1 MIFLRKAIA
10 SVRGILSGLIPI
22 KGENKM
28 KHIIVGT
35 AGHVDHGKTALIEA
49 LTGFAGDTLEE
60 EKKRGI
66 TINLSF
72 SNLQNFD
79 TNVAFIDVPG
89 HEKLLKNMIA
99 GAFGFDAAMV
109 VIDANEGVMPQTNE
123 HLEILNLLH
132 VKSIIIALTKSD
144 LVSKEKIDERKKEIE
159 EYCKSFSHLGLKAII
174 PVSIYDKNSIEA
186 LRNEL
191 FSIPIIEKPSNGLF
205 RYYIDRSFSLAGVGT
220 VVTGTVLDGAVKVGE
235 KIFAPELGKEIVIKN
250 LQVHD
255 KDEQSALSS
264 QRTAINLQNAKIPL
278 KKGTLLC
285 KKGFI
290 RGFDSIDVWV
300 EGISNQKIKHN
311 TQVMLFIGTKQVE
324 AKVLLYDNEN
334 ETTNGFAKLQ
344 FAQKIFLVHNEPFIL
359 CSSGRTIGGGRVLNP
374 INDPIKKKIKMPL
387 LKALKIDD
395 FKRAFEILVNTHK
408 RGFGLISSNQRFG
421 LNHDEALK
429 IAHEMDNIFVDE
441 KGLVLYPMFI
451 KNELKEK
458 INAIYEKNEY
468 ALLSANS
475 LSLKIKWASETLLS
489 YVLEDI
495 VKSGQL
501 EFKDGIYKNPNIDV
515 SNVDKVIEEKMH
527 SILQNEG
534 YTPTAPYNIYD
545 ELDIDRRM
553 GDDALKRL
561 TKSKKV
567 VRLAHNLFVTTE
579 NLSVIMTRLREIMKN
594 EGSVDITSFRKY
606 YDMSRKYLVTYLDY
620 LDLYDDVKKDG
631 MKRVML

>member
-1 MIFLRKAIA
+1 
-10 SVRGILSGLIPI
+10 
-22 KGENKM
+22 M

-49 LTGFAGDTLEE
+49 LSGYAGDTLEE

-72 SNLQNFD
+72 SNLQND
-79 TNVAFIDVPG
+79 NTNVAFIDVPG

-99 GAFGFDAAMV
+99 GAFGFDACMV
-109 VIDANEGVMPQTNE
+109 IIDANEGIMPQTTE

-144 LVSKEKIDERKKEIE
+144 LVTPSEVEERKKEIQ
-159 EYCKSFSHLGLKAII
+159 EYFKTFSYLSLKSII
-174 PVSIYDKNSIEA
+174 PVSIYDKDSIKN
-186 LRNEL
+186 LKQEL

-220 VVTGTVLDGAVKVGE
+220 VVTGTVLDGTIKIGE
-235 KIFAPELGKEIVIKN
+235 KVFAPELEKEIVVKN

-255 KDEQSALSS
+255 KDEKEALSS
-264 QRTAINLQNAKIPL
+264 QRTAINLQNTKVNL

-290 RGFDSIDVWV
+290 RGFTSVDVWV
-300 EGISNQKIKHN
+300 EGISNQTIKHN
-311 TQVMLFIGTKQVE
+311 TQVILFIGTKQIE
-324 AKVLLYDNEN
+324 TKILLYSDEN
-334 ETTNGFAKLQ
+334 EISSGLAKLQ
-344 FAQKIFLVHNEPFIL
+344 FHSKIFLVHNEPFII
-359 CSSGRTIGGGRVLNP
+359 CRSGKTIGGGRVLNP

-387 LKALKIDD
+387 LEALKNDD
-395 FKRAFEILVNTHK
+395 FKTAFEILVNTHK
-408 RGFGLISSNQRFG
+408 RGFGIISSNQRFG

-429 IAHEMDNIFVDE
+429 IAHKMENVFVDE
-441 KGLVLYPMFI
+441 KGLVIYPLSI
-451 KNELKEK
+451 KKELKNK

-475 LSLKIKWASETLLS
+475 LSLKIKWASESLLND
-489 YVLEDI
+489 VLQDI

-501 EFKDGIYKNPNIDV
+501 DLKDGIYKNPNI
-515 SNVDKVIEEKMH
+515 NVNNIDKIIEEKMH
-527 SILQNEG
+527 NILQEEG
-534 YTPTAPYNIYD
+534 FMPTAPYNIYD
-545 ELDIDRRM
+545 ELDIDRKM

-561 TKSKKV
+561 TKSQKV

-579 NLSVIMTRLREIMKN
+579 NLSIIITRLREIMKN
-594 EGSVDITSFRKY
+594 EGSVDINSFRKF
-606 YDMSRKYLVTYLDY
+606 YDMSRKYLVAYLDY

-631 MKRVML
+631 MKRVLV

>member
-1 MIFLRKAIA
+1 
-10 SVRGILSGLIPI
+10 
-22 KGENKM
+22 M
-28 KHIIVGT
+28 KHIIIGT

-49 LTGFAGDTLEE
+49 LTGFAGDDLEE
-60 EKKRGI
+60 EKRRGI

-72 SNLQNFD
+72 SNLVNKD

-144 LVSKEKIDERKKEIE
+144 LVSKEKIEERKKEIK
-159 EYCKSFSHLGLKAII
+159 EYFNTFSHLGLKSIV
-174 PVSIYDKNSIEA
+174 PVSIYEPDSIQN
-186 LRNEL
+186 LRDEL
-191 FSIPIIEKPSNGLF
+191 FSIPIVEKPSNGLF

-220 VVTGTVLDGAVKVGE
+220 VVTGTVLDGTVKVGE
-235 KIFAPELGKEIVIKN
+235 KVFAPELGKEIIVRN
-250 LQVHD
+250 LQVHE
-255 KDEQSALSS
+255 KDTDIALSS
-264 QRTAINLQNAKIPL
+264 QRTAINLQNAKIAL

-290 RGFDSIDVWV
+290 RGFESVDVWI
-300 EGISNQKIKHN
+300 EGISNQRIKHN
-311 TQVMLFIGTKQVE
+311 TKVMLFIGTKQIE
-324 AKVLLYDNEN
+324 TKILLYSSEG
-334 ETTNGFAKLQ
+334 ETNSGFAKLQ
-344 FAQKIFLVHNEPFIL
+344 FDRKVFLVHNEPFIV

-374 INDPIKKKIKMPL
+374 INDPIKKKIKMSL
-387 LKALKIDD
+387 LEALKNDD
-395 FKRAFEILVNTHK
+395 FKSSFEILVNTHK
-408 RGFGLISSNQRFG
+408 RGFGIISSNQRFG

-429 IAHEMDNIFVDE
+429 IAREMKDVFVDE
-441 KGLVLYPMFI
+441 KGLVLYPVAI
-451 KNELKEK
+451 KKELKEK

-475 LSLKIKWASETLLS
+475 LALKIKWASETLLKE
-489 YVLEDI
+489 VLEDI
-495 VKSGQL
+495 VKSGKL
-501 EFKDGIYKNPNIDV
+501 EFKEGIYKNPNIDV
-515 SNVDKVIEEKMH
+515 NNIDKVIEEKMH

-534 YTPTAPYNIYD
+534 FTPTAPYNIYD
-545 ELDIDRRM
+545 ELDIDRKM

-579 NLSVIMTRLREIMKN
+579 NLSVIMARLREIMKN
-594 EGSVDITSFRKY
+594 EGFVDIASFRKF
-606 YDMSRKYLVTYLDY
+606 YDMSRKYLVAYLDY

-631 MKRVML
+631 MKRVII

>member
-1 MIFLRKAIA
+1 
-10 SVRGILSGLIPI
+10 
-22 KGENKM
+22 M

-72 SNLQNFD
+72 SNLQNED

-109 VIDANEGVMPQTNE
+109 VIDANEGIMPQTNE

-132 VKSIIIALTKSD
+132 VKNIIIALTKSD
-144 LVSKEKIDERKKEIE
+144 LVNQEKIDERKEEIE
-159 EYCKSFSHLGLKAII
+159 EYFKSFSHLGLKAII
-174 PVSIYDKNSIEA
+174 PVSIYQANSIEA
-186 LRNEL
+186 LRKEL

-220 VVTGTVLDGAVKVGE
+220 VVTGTVLDGTIKVGE
-235 KIFAPELGKEIVIKN
+235 KVFAPELGKEIVIRN
-250 LQVHD
+250 LQVHE
-255 KDEQSALSS
+255 KDEQIALSS
-264 QRTAINLQNAKIPL
+264 QRTAINLQNAKIAL

-290 RGFDSIDVWV
+290 RGFDSVDVWI
-300 EGISNQKIKHN
+300 EGISNHKIKHN
-311 TQVMLFIGTKQVE
+311 TKVMLFIGTKQVE
-324 AKVLLYDNEN
+324 AKVLLYNNEN
-334 ETTNGFAKLQ
+334 DTTSGFAKLQ
-344 FAQKIFLVHNEPFIL
+344 FSQKIFLVHNEPFIL
-359 CSSGRTIGGGRVLNP
+359 CASGRTIGGGRVLNP

-387 LKALKIDD
+387 LEALKIDD
-395 FKRAFEILVNTHK
+395 FKKAFEILVNTHK

-421 LNHDEALK
+421 LNHNEALE
-429 IAHEMDNIFVDE
+429 IAHEMDNVFVDE
-441 KGLVLYPMFI
+441 KGLVLYPIDI
-451 KNELKEK
+451 KEELHDK
-458 INAIYEKNEY
+458 INAVYDKNEY

-475 LSLKIKWASETLLS
+475 LSLKIKWASETLLKE
-489 YVLEDI
+489 VLEDI
-495 VKSGQL
+495 VKSGKL

-515 SNVDKVIEEKMH
+515 NNIDKVIEDKMH
-527 SILQNEG
+527 SILQDEG

-545 ELDIDRRM
+545 KLDIDRKM

-579 NLSVIMTRLREIMKN
+579 NLSTIVARLREIMKN
-594 EGSVDITSFRKY
+594 EGSVDIASFKKY
-606 YDMSRKYLVTYLDY
+606 YDMSRKYLVAYLDY

-631 MKRVML
+631 MKRVFI

>member
-1 MIFLRKAIA
+1 
-10 SVRGILSGLIPI
+10 
-22 KGENKM
+22 M

-72 SNLQNFD
+72 SNLVNAD

-132 VKSIIIALTKSD
+132 VKSIIVALTKCD
-144 LVSKEKIDERKKEIE
+144 LVMPEKIEERKEEIKE
-159 EYCKSFSHLGLKAII
+159 YFKNFSHLGLKAIV
-174 PVSIYDKNSIEA
+174 PVSIYKPETIQN
-186 LRNEL
+186 LRDEL
-191 FSIPIIEKPSNGLF
+191 FSIPIIEKPSSGLF

-220 VVTGTVLDGAVKVGE
+220 VVTGTVLDGSAKVGE
-235 KIFAPELGKEIVIKN
+235 KVFASELGKEIVVRN
-250 LQVHD
+250 LQVHE
-255 KDEQSALSS
+255 KDEQQAHSS
-264 QRTAINLQNAKIPL
+264 QRTAINLQNAKVAL

-290 RGFDSIDVWV
+290 RGFESVDVWV
-300 EGISNQKIKHN
+300 EGISNQKVKHN
-311 TQVMLFIGTKQVE
+311 TKVILFIGTKQIE
-324 AKVLLYDNEN
+324 TKVLLYGN
-334 ETTNGFAKLQ
+334 ETETSGGFAKLQ
-344 FAQKIFLVHNEPFIL
+344 FEKKIFLVHNEPFIL

-374 INDPIKKKIKMPL
+374 IDDPIKKKIKMPL
-387 LKALKIDD
+387 LEALKSDD
-395 FKRAFEILVNTHK
+395 FKTVFEILVRTHK

-429 IAHEMDNIFVDE
+429 IAQKLEDIFVDE
-441 KGLVLYPMFI
+441 KGLVLYPISI
-451 KNELKEK
+451 KEELNSK

-468 ALLSANS
+468 ALLSATS
-475 LSLKIKWASETLLS
+475 LSLKIKWASETLLND
-489 YVLEDI
+489 VLKDI
-495 VKSGQL
+495 VKSGKL
-501 EFKDGIYKNPNIDV
+501 ELQDGIYKNPNIDV
-515 SNVDKVIEEKMH
+515 NNIDRVIEEKMH
-527 SILQNEG
+527 SILQDEG
-534 YTPTAPYNIYD
+534 FMPTAPYNIYD
-545 ELDIDRRM
+545 ELDIDRKM

-567 VRLAHNLFVTTE
+567 VRLAHNLFVTSE
-579 NLSVIMTRLREIMKN
+579 NLSTIMARLREIMKTK
-594 EGSVDITSFRKY
+594 GFVDIASFREH
-606 YDMSRKYLVTYLDY
+606 YDMSRKYLVAYLDN

-631 MKRVML
+631 MKRVLI

>member
-1 MIFLRKAIA
+1 
-10 SVRGILSGLIPI
+10 
-22 KGENKM
+22 M
-28 KHIIVGT
+28 KHIIIGT

-72 SNLQNFD
+72 SNLVNED

-89 HEKLLKNMIA
+89 HEKLLKNMIS

-144 LVSKEKIDERKKEIE
+144 LVSKEKIEERKLEIT
-159 EYCKSFSHLGLKAII
+159 EYFKNFSHLGLKSIV
-174 PVSIYDKNSIEA
+174 PVSIFEPDSIQN

-191 FSIPIIEKPSNGLF
+191 FSIPIIEKPTNGLF

-220 VVTGTVLDGAVKVGE
+220 VVTGTVLDGTVKVGE
-235 KIFAPELGKEIVIKN
+235 KIFAPELGKEIIVRN
-250 LQVHD
+250 LQVHE
-255 KDEQSALSS
+255 KDEMKALSS
-264 QRTAINLQNAKIPL
+264 QRTAINLQNAKVAL

-290 RGFDSIDVWV
+290 RGFESVDVWV
-300 EGISNQKIKHN
+300 EGISNQKVKHN
-311 TQVMLFIGTKQVE
+311 TKVILFIGTKQVE
-324 AKVLLYDNEN
+324 TKVLLYGN
-334 ETTNGFAKLQ
+334 ETETSSGFAKLQ
-344 FAQKIFLVHNEPFIL
+344 FDKKIFLVHNEPFIL

-374 INDPIKKKIKMPL
+374 INDPIKKKVKMPL
-387 LKALKIDD
+387 LEALKIDD
-395 FKRAFEILVNTHK
+395 FKTAFEILVNNHK

-429 IAHEMDNIFVDE
+429 IAKKMENVFVDE
-441 KGLVLYPMFI
+441 KGLVLYPITI
-451 KNELKEK
+451 KQELNDK
-458 INAIYEKNEY
+458 INAIYIKNEY

-475 LSLKIKWASETLLS
+475 LTLKIKWASETLLS
-489 YVLEDI
+489 DVLKDI
-495 VKSGQL
+495 VKSGKL

-515 SNVDKVIEEKMH
+515 NNVDKVIEEKMH

-534 YTPTAPYNIYD
+534 FTPTAPYNIYD
-545 ELDIDRRM
+545 ELDIDRKM

-561 TKSKKV
+561 TKARKV
-567 VRLAHNLFVTTE
+567 VRLSHNLFVTTE
-579 NLSVIMTRLREIMKN
+579 NLSTIMTRLREIMKTK
-594 EGSVDITSFRKY
+594 GYVDIASFREHY
-606 YDMSRKYLVTYLDY
+606 NMSRKYLVAYLDH

-631 MKRVML
+631 MRRVIL

>member
-1 MIFLRKAIA
+1 
-10 SVRGILSGLIPI
+10 
-22 KGENKM
+22 M
-28 KHIIVGT
+28 KHIIIGT

-72 SNLQNFD
+72 SNLQNEN

-132 VKSIIIALTKSD
+132 VKNIIIALTKSD
-144 LVSKEKIDERKKEIE
+144 LVSKEKLEERKEEIQ
-159 EYCKSFSHLGLKAII
+159 EYFKSFSHLGLKSII
-174 PVSIYDKNSIEA
+174 AVSIYDKNSIEA
-186 LRNEL
+186 LRAEL
-191 FSIPIIEKPSNGLF
+191 FSIPIIQKPSNGLF

-220 VVTGTVLDGAVKVGE
+220 VVTGTVLDGTIKVGE
-235 KIFAPELGKEIVIKN
+235 KVFVPEIGKEIPIRN

-255 KDEQSALSS
+255 KDVPEALSS
-264 QRTAINLQNAKIPL
+264 QRTAINLQNVKVPL

-290 RGFDSIDVWV
+290 RGFDSIDVWA
-300 EGISNQKIKHN
+300 EGISNHKIKHN
-311 TQVMLFIGTKQVE
+311 AQVMIFIGTKQIE
-324 AKVLLYDNEN
+324 AKVLLYGIEDEI
-334 ETTNGFAKLQ
+334 TNGFVKLQ
-344 FAQKIFLVHNEPFIL
+344 FNHKVFLVHNEPFII
-359 CSSGRTIGGGRVLNP
+359 CASGRTIGGGRVLNP

-387 LKALKIDD
+387 LEALKIDD
-395 FKRAFEILVNTHK
+395 FKTAFEILVVTHK

-429 IAHEMDNIFVDE
+429 IAHEMENIFVDE
-441 KGLVLYPMFI
+441 KGLVLYPIEI
-451 KNELKEK
+451 KSELEDK
-458 INAIYEKNEY
+458 INAIYTKNEY

-475 LSLKIKWASETLLS
+475 LSLKIKWASETLLQE
-489 YVLEDI
+489 VLQDI
-495 VKSGQL
+495 VKSGKL

-515 SNVDKVIEEKMH
+515 NNVDKVIEEKMH
-527 SILQNEG
+527 SILQKEG
-534 YTPTAPYNIYD
+534 YTPTAPYNIYE
-545 ELDIDRRM
+545 ELDIDRKM

-567 VRLAHNLFVTTE
+567 VRLSHNLFVTTQ
-579 NLSVIMTRLREIMKN
+579 NLSTIMARLREIMKT
-594 EGSVDITSFRKY
+594 EGSVDITSFKKY
-606 YDMSRKYLVTYLDY
+606 YDMSRKYLVAYLDY

-631 MKRVML
+631 MKRVFI

>member
-1 MIFLRKAIA
+1 
-10 SVRGILSGLIPI
+10 
-22 KGENKM
+22 M

-72 SNLQNFD
+72 SNLANED

-144 LVSKEKIDERKKEIE
+144 LVTPEKIEERKVEITD
-159 EYCKSFSHLGLKAII
+159 YFKNFSHLRLKAIV
-174 PVSIYDKNSIEA
+174 PVSIYEPKTIQN
-186 LRNEL
+186 LRDEL

-220 VVTGTVLDGAVKVGE
+220 VVTGTVLDGTVKIGE
-235 KIFAPELGKEIVIKN
+235 KVFAPELSKEIVVKN
-250 LQVHD
+250 LQVHE
-255 KDEQSALSS
+255 KDETKALSS
-264 QRTAINLQNAKIPL
+264 QRTAINLQNAKVAL

-290 RGFDSIDVWV
+290 RGFESVDVWI
-300 EGISNQKIKHN
+300 EGISNQKVKHN
-311 TQVMLFIGTKQVE
+311 TKVILFIGTKQVE
-324 AKVLLYDNEN
+324 TKVLLYNNES
-334 ETTNGFAKLQ
+334 ETSEGFAKLQ
-344 FAQKIFLVHNEPFIL
+344 FDKKIFLVHNEPFII
-359 CSSGRTIGGGRVLNP
+359 CSSGRTIGGGKVLNP

-387 LKALKIDD
+387 LEALKIDD
-395 FKRAFEILVNTHK
+395 FKTAFKILVNTHK

-421 LNHDEALK
+421 LNHEEALK
-429 IAHEMDNIFVDE
+429 IAHEMENIFVDE
-441 KGLVLYPMFI
+441 KGLVLYPIEI
-451 KNELKEK
+451 KKELNDK

-475 LSLKIKWASETLLS
+475 LALKIKWASETLLKE
-489 YVLEDI
+489 VLEDI
-495 VKSGQL
+495 VKSGKL
-501 EFKDGIYKNPNIDV
+501 EFKEGIYKNPNIDI
-515 SNVDKVIEEKMH
+515 NNIDKIIEEKMH

-534 YTPTAPYNIYD
+534 FTPTAPYNIYD
-545 ELDIDRRM
+545 ELDIDRKM

-561 TKSKKV
+561 TKARKV
-567 VRLAHNLFVTTE
+567 IRLAHNLFVTTE
-579 NLSVIMTRLREIMKN
+579 NLSIIMARLREIMKN
-594 EGSVDITSFRKY
+594 EGAVDIASFRKF
-606 YDMSRKYLVTYLDY
+606 YDMSRKYLVAYLDY
-620 LDLYDDVKKDG
+620 LDQYDDVKKDG
-631 MKRVML
+631 MKRVLI